1 MTAESTPRRGVLG
14 VIGGCASAL
23 LAGLPEAAAA
33 ASFATTDR
41 RCATCDFWGGQ
52 RSLAADRRSVTTAD
66 GATGIC
72 SNPQSPLFNRQT
84 RADQIFAN
92 GYRPWREFG

>member
-23 LAGLPEAAAA
+23 LAGLPEPAAA
-33 ASFATTDR
+33 ASFAATDR

-52 RSLAADRRSVTTAD
+52 RSLAADRRSVTTSD
-66 GATGIC
+66 GATGTC

-84 RADQIFAN
+84 RADQVFAN
-92 GYRPWREFG
+92 GYRPWRELG